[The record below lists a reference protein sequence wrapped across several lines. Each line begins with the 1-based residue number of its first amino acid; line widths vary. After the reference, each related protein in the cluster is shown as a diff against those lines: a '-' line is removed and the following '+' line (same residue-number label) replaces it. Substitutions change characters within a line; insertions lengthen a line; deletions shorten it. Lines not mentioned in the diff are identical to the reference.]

1 MTESSPAGV
10 GVAYASGP
18 GRWIL
23 LTTILG
29 SGLAS
34 LDASV
39 VGVALPTIGRELHVD
54 LAALQGVVNG
64 YTLTLAGLLLLGG
77 GLGDRFGRR
86 RVFQVGV
93 VWFAL
98 ASLLCGLAPD
108 APVLVAARALQGVGA
123 ALLTPGSLAV
133 LHAAFRAEDRSRA
146 VGAWSGLGGVAVAV
160 GPFLGGWILGVGSWR
175 WLFLINLPVAVVVVL
190 VSSRHV
196 PESRAPHVDGR
207 LDVLGALTITATLAA
222 LTYGLVEGPGRG
234 WSSAAVLG
242 SLLAAVLLFGAFL
255 LREARARNPLLPLG
269 LFRRR
274 QFSAVNAVTF
284 VVYAALGGTFF
295 LLPVVLQTAVGYSPL
310 AAGTSLLPVT
320 VVMLLLSSRSGA
332 LAARRG
338 PRLQLS
344 AGPLIAGAGLL
355 LLTRLDASGSY
366 PTQVLPAVLVFGL
379 GLAVTVAPLTSTALD
394 AAPDAQAGIASATN
408 TVVART
414 AGLVAVAVLPAAA
427 GISGDDY
434 LRPVALLGGFHA
446 AVVIAAI
453 VCAAGGVLAALTLRT
468 GTGTDT
474 DQSEAPAPHE
484 MSCALDAPPLRR
496 GGR

>member
-234 WSSAAVLG
+234 GPPPPSWGACWLRCCCSGRSCSARPGRGTRCCRWGCSADGSS
-242 SLLAAVLLFGAFL
+242 
-255 LREARARNPLLPLG
+255 
-269 LFRRR
+269 
-274 QFSAVNAVTF
+274 
-284 VVYAALGGTFF
+284 
-295 LLPVVLQTAVGYSPL
+295 
-310 AAGTSLLPVT
+310 
-320 VVMLLLSSRSGA
+320 
-332 LAARRG
+332 
-338 PRLQLS
+338 PR
-344 AGPLIAGAGLL
+344 
-355 LLTRLDASGSY
+355 
-366 PTQVLPAVLVFGL
+366 
-379 GLAVTVAPLTSTALD
+379 
-394 AAPDAQAGIASATN
+394 
-408 TVVART
+408 
-414 AGLVAVAVLPAAA
+414 
-427 GISGDDY
+427 
-434 LRPVALLGGFHA
+434 
-446 AVVIAAI
+446 
-453 VCAAGGVLAALTLRT
+453 
-468 GTGTDT
+468 
-474 DQSEAPAPHE
+474 
-484 MSCALDAPPLRR
+484 
-496 GGR
+496 